1 MAGDR
6 LLEMLMGLD
15 KVQAPDGMGL
25 YAQRFVPK
33 DTQLNFEKRVLN
45 PSQYPVLKQGD
56 GFATHKMAWGEG
68 DNGYQAYPTVVQD
81 GNQLR
86 ELGGREAW
94 DFANQTGEM
103 RQFNTPFEASEYAR
117 GGYKN
122 QWGAGEPSFI
132 EQLKSLLA
140 QGKK

>member
-15 KVQAPDGMGL
+15 KVQAPGGMGL
-25 YAQRFVPK
+25 YAQRFIPT
-33 DTQLNFEKRVLN
+33 DTKLNFEQRVLN

-56 GFATHKMAWGEG
+56 GIATHKMAWGGG
-68 DNGYQAYPTVVQD
+68 DGEYQAYPTVVQD
-81 GNQLR
+81 GGQLK
-86 ELGGREAW
+86 ELDGREAW
-94 DFANQTGEM
+94 DYANKTGEL
-103 RQFNTPFEASEYAR
+103 RQFSTPFEASEYAR

-122 QWGAGEPSFI
+122 QWGASEPSFI
-132 EQLKSLLA
+132 EQLKGLLA